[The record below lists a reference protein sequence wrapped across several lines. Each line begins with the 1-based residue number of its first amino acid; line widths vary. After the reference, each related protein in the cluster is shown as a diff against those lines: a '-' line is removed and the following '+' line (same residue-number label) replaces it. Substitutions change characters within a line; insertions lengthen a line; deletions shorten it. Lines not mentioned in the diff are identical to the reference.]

1 MKNTAVKDF
10 FAWYI
15 DWHKPISSKINVMFS
30 VPNELHVQ
38 ELLSLISEEK
48 VIVLELFEK
57 IDQTIDAKPYM
68 QQICDKADELGITI
82 YLEPNPR
89 YKYFKENIVKKQKIS
104 KQYLTEY
111 YANFGFEITSDIRFM
126 KR

>member
-1 MKNTAVKDF
+1 
-10 FAWYI
+10 
-15 DWHKPISSKINVMFS
+15 MFS

-38 ELLSLISEEK
+38 GLLSLIKEEN

-68 QQICDKADELGITI
+68 QQICDKADELGITM

-89 YKYFKENIVKKQKIS
+89 YKYFRENIVKKQKIS

-111 YANFGFEITSDIRFM
+111 YANFGFVTTSDTRFM